1 MITQPTA
8 PSDFDFMIGEWRVNH
23 RRLNSRLTGCTDWT
37 EFKGTSST
45 RTILGGFGNVE
56 DNILMF
62 PEGEVSAAA
71 FRSFNE
77 PRRIGQSGGLTIAR
91 LTGSMFQS
99 WASFP
104 DQLAHFSH
112 KTPWRESQSP
122 SALLGTRISGAI
134 QRGSRLSQAMAAT
147 PGRPIGSWSLCAVR
161 PNPSLKRSAKSGTRL
176 NSGVERLL
184 PRKLTGNNGT
194 IWRLI

>member
-1 MITQPTA
+1 MPMITQPTA

-77 PRRIGQSGGLTIAR
+77 TSQDWAIWWLDHRAPHRLDVPVVGKFSGSIGTFFAQDTLEGKPITVSFTWHKNLGGNPTWEQAFSGDGGNTWE
-91 LTGSMFQS
+91 TNWVMEF
-99 WASFP
+99 
-104 DQLAHFSH
+104 
-112 KTPWRESQSP
+112 
-122 SALLGTRISGAI
+122 
-134 QRGSRLSQAMAAT
+134 
-147 PGRPIGSWSLCAVR
+147 VR
-161 PNPSLKRSAKSGTRL
+161 CEA
-176 NSGVERLL
+176 
-184 PRKLTGNNGT
+184 
-194 IWRLI
+194 

>member
-1 MITQPTA
+1 MITQPAA

-62 PEGEVSAAA
+62 SEGEVKAAA

-77 PRRIGQSGGLTIAR
+77 TSADWAIWWLDHRVPHR
-91 LTGSMFQS
+91 LDVPVVGEF
-99 WASFP
+99 
-104 DQLAHFSH
+104 
-112 KTPWRESQSP
+112 
-122 SALLGTRISGAI
+122 
-134 QRGSRLSQAMAAT
+134 
-147 PGRPIGSWSLCAVR
+147 
-161 PNPSLKRSAKSGTRL
+161 SGTIGTFFAQETLEGKPIIVRFTWHKNLGGNPMWEQAFSGDGGNTWETNWVMEFVRL
-176 NSGVERLL
+176 EA
-184 PRKLTGNNGT
+184 
-194 IWRLI
+194 